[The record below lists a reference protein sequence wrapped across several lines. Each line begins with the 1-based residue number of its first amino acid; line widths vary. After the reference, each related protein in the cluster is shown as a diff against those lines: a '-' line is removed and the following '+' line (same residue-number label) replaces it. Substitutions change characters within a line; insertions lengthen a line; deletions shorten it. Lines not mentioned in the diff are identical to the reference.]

1 MKPDHRPQQPLGH
14 YDVRLQLL
22 SFFILLLRKVTRYMA
37 IDSTKFK
44 GKFFFDALL
53 NKHLKKCDKDHF
65 LNSKRL
71 LLFHTY
77 ILKEYD
83 LLQVNKLLNNE
94 ENMKIYLNFLP
105 LQF

>member
-1 MKPDHRPQQPLGH
+1 
-14 YDVRLQLL
+14 
-22 SFFILLLRKVTRYMA
+22 MA

-53 NKHLKKCDKDHF
+53 DNQFKKNVTKITF

-71 LLFHTY
+71 LLFHTF

-83 LLQVNKLLNNE
+83 LLQIK
-94 ENMKIYLNFLP
+94 
-105 LQF
+105 QTT